1 MAAEAAVHLVTQ
13 DQVLAERLKLY
24 MRRHP
29 GLRLTVSENVPPRV
43 SCDALVLP
51 ADIFLLPKG
60 KYKQYSCPCIVY
72 GGARSLRTSFLA
84 GCSDYLRE
92 PWAPEELECRV
103 YRVLEQRLRQREFF
117 LGKLV
122 VEDNKIITGN
132 GEAALSYPERL
143 LLEMFLYNPGQVVPR
158 EVLSYT
164 LWGKQPPPGSRALD
178 VHVSALRRK
187 LTSLCPGCRI
197 SSCRGVGYRLAG
209 AVDTPRAG

>member
-1 MAAEAAVHLVTQ
+1 MAVEAAVHLVTR
-13 DQVLAERLKLY
+13 DQALAERLKLY

-29 GLRLTVSENVPPRV
+29 GLRLTVSENVPPHI

-51 ADIFLLPKG
+51 ADVFLLPAG
-60 KYKQYSCPCIVY
+60 KLPQFSCPCIVY
-72 GGARSLRTSFLA
+72 GGARSLRTAFLA

-103 YRVLEQRLRQREFF
+103 FRVLEQRLRQREFF
-117 LGKLV
+117 RGKLV
-122 VEDNKIITGN
+122 GEDKKIIAGN
-132 GEAALSYPERL
+132 GEVALSYPESL
-143 LLEMFLYNPGQVVPR
+143 LLEMFLHNPGQVVPR
-158 EVLSYT
+158 TALSYT

-187 LTSLCPGCRI
+187 LTSLCPDCRI

-209 AVDTPRAG
+209 VPGSSSDG